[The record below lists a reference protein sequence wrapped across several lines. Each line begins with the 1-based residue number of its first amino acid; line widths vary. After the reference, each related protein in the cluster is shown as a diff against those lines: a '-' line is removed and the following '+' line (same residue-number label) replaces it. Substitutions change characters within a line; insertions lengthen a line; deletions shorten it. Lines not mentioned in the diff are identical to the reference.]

1 MELLQVGDQ
10 IITAEEIIPMLA
22 GYQMLP
28 SLVREIILD
37 RAVADIEC
45 TPEEAQQARAAFY
58 AQIRISN
65 EEELSAY
72 LQQQGMTQEQLDH
85 LAMRGIKLEK
95 YKLATW
101 GGKLES
107 YFLQR
112 KQQLDRVIYSLIRTK
127 DAALAQEL
135 YFRIQ
140 EGEQTFSELAK
151 EYSQG
156 SEAETGGL
164 IGPVE
169 ISTPHPILAQ
179 LFLRSE
185 PGQLSP
191 PTRAGDWIVIV
202 RLEKFMP
209 AQLDDAMR
217 RRLLNELFTLW
228 LQEEVQKN
236 IADLRPLEPQNV

>member
-10 IITAEEIIPMLA
+10 TITAEEIIPVLA

-28 SLVREIILD
+28 SLLREIILD
-37 RAVADIEC
+37 RAVANIEC
-45 TPEEAQQARAAFY
+45 SSEEAQQARAAFY
-58 AQIRISN
+58 GQNKISN

-72 LQQQGMTQEQLDH
+72 LQQQGMTAEQLDH
-85 LAMRGIKLEK
+85 LAVRGIKIEK
-95 YKLATW
+95 YKVATW
-101 GGKLES
+101 GSKLES

-127 DAALAQEL
+127 DAAVAQEL

-140 EGEQTFSELAK
+140 EGEQSFSDLAK

-179 LFLRSE
+179 LFLRSQ
-185 PGQLSP
+185 PGELAP

-202 RLEKFMP
+202 RLEKFIP

-217 RRLLNELFTLW
+217 RRLLNELFARW

-236 IADLRPLEPQNV
+236 ISVQISVQPSL